1 MKKILFSL
9 VAIMLL
15 GSTVPMEA
23 QRHRHTPRTTVVD
36 DTKGRT
42 MALRLIPTPR
52 LQPYS

>member
-36 DTKGRT
+36 DTKADNGIE
-42 MALRLIPTPR
+42 A
-52 LQPYS
+52 YSDTSSTAVQ